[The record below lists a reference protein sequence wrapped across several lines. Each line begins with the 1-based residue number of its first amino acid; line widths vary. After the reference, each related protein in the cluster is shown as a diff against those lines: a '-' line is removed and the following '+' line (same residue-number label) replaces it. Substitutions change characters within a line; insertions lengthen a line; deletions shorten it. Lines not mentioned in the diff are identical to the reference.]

1 MLVLSRRENEQIV
14 FPTLDITVNVTGCT
28 NKSVRLGIEA
38 PRHIRIVRGE
48 LDPLTQTP
56 ITVCPLESRSRTG
69 ADPLLDAMSEPSM
82 KTEDTQSQL
91 DTIKLAVQLAQT
103 QLNHGREQRCQ
114 DALVYA
120 LKAIDTLESSI
131 ALSPPANEWGQAE
144 PATETVH
151 EARCGYRVG
160 T

>member
-14 FPTLDITVNVTGCT
+14 LPTLDITINVAHCT
-28 NKSVRLGIEA
+28 NKYVRLGIDA

-48 LDPLTQTP
+48 LDLKVQTP
-56 ITVCPLESRSRTG
+56 VTACPLESRS
-69 ADPLLDAMSEPSM
+69 LLGSQLLSDAMNEPSPQ
-82 KTEDTQSQL
+82 TEDAQAQI

-103 QLNHGREQRCQ
+103 QLDHGREQRCQ

-120 LKAIDTLESSI
+120 LKAIEKLDSSI
-131 ALSPPANEWGQAE
+131 AAVAQANDWAQPEPTAE
-144 PATETVH
+144 IVH
-151 EARCGYRVG
+151 ESRCGYRVG

>member
-14 FPTLDITVNVTGCT
+14 FPSLDITVNVACCT
-28 NKSVRLGIEA
+28 NKNVRLGIDA
-38 PRHIRIVRGE
+38 PRHIRVVRGE
-48 LDPLTQTP
+48 LDPLGQTP
-56 ITVCPLESRSRTG
+56 VTSNSLQSRSPLRT
-69 ADPLLDAMSEPSM
+69 DLLNDELNLQNT
-82 KTEDTQSQL
+82 KTEDTQAQL

-120 LKAIDTLESSI
+120 LTSIDKLESSI
-131 ALSPPANEWGQAE
+131 ALSDSSNDWVQAE
-144 PATETVH
+144 PAAETVS
-151 EARCGYRVG
+151 ESRCGYRVG

>member
-14 FPTLDITVNVTGCT
+14 FPTLDITVNVVGCT
-28 NKSVRLGIEA
+28 NKNVRLGIEA

-48 LDPLTQTP
+48 LDLLEQTP
-56 ITVCPLESRSRTG
+56 VTVCPLQSQSLVSSG
-69 ADPLLDAMSEPSM
+69 LLADPMDDQSSE
-82 KTEDTQSQL
+82 TEDTQAQI

-103 QLNHGREQRCQ
+103 QLNHQREQRCQ
-114 DALVYA
+114 DALAYA
-120 LKAIDTLESSI
+120 LKAIEKLESSI
-131 ALSPPANEWGQAE
+131 ALSSREKEWGQAE
-144 PATETVH
+144 PAAEAVH

>member
-14 FPTLDITVNVTGCT
+14 FPSLDITVNVTGCT
-28 NKSVRLGIEA
+28 QKHVRLGIEA

-48 LDPLTQTP
+48 LDPLEQTLV
-56 ITVCPLESRSRTG
+56 TVCPLESRSRLGTG
-69 ADPLLDAMSEPSM
+69 LLSDDLNGLDV
-82 KTEDTQSQL
+82 KTEDTQAQL

-120 LKAIDTLESSI
+120 LKAIDKLDSSI
-131 ALSPPANEWGQAE
+131 ALSDSSNDWVQAE
-144 PATETVH
+144 PEAETVS
-151 EARCGYRVG
+151 ESRCGYHVG

>member
-14 FPTLDITVNVTGCT
+14 FPSLDITVNVTSCT
-28 NKSVRLGIEA
+28 QKCVRLGIEA
-38 PRHIRIVRGE
+38 PRQIRIIRGE
-48 LDPLTQTP
+48 LDPLKQTP
-56 ITVCPLESRSRTG
+56 VTVCPLESRSRPKTN
-69 ADPLLDAMSEPSM
+69 LLNDELNGIDAEI
-82 KTEDTQSQL
+82 EDTQAQL

-114 DALVYA
+114 DALAYA
-120 LKAIDTLESSI
+120 LKAIDKLESTI
-131 ALSPPANEWGQAE
+131 ALSPPANEWVEPE
-144 PATETVH
+144 PAAETVH